1 MHFIEGI
8 IYFGVYA
15 VFVLILTS
23 IYVVFFEKTVKAKM
37 HKSEN
42 LEREKARNTLKKPA
56 VRDYDKEPIIV
67 KNDYKIKIAFITTAI
82 FIPLS
87 LFLIFTNIEPQAD
100 SFNEHIRKAALATG
114 VIGMLGCAYFSAM
127 LFFENRKNIYTRIY
141 GDYLLHGTYG
151 ASSKFF
157 KAQVDQI
164 ELEFNDNLQISYGF
178 YPIEGE
184 AKDYAPSGK
193 NFNEKYENALAFPII
208 FALKLAFTAM
218 FFVLS
223 AFKFKKYYIFKN
235 DKFVVSVLANNELED
250 RFGKVKFEILTLT
263 YIV

>member
-15 VFVLILTS
+15 VFVLILTL
-23 IYVVFFEKTVKAKM
+23 IYVAFFEKTRKAKM

-67 KNDYKIKIAFITTAI
+67 KNDYKIKIAFITTAV

-87 LFLIFTNIEPQAD
+87 LFLICNKLEPKPD
-100 SFNEHIRKAALATG
+100 SFDEHIRKAALATG
-114 VIGMLGCAYFSAM
+114 VIGMLGCAYFSAV
-127 LFFENRKNIYTRIY
+127 LFFENRKKIYTRIY

-157 KAQVDQI
+157 KAHADQI
-164 ELEFNDNLQISYGF
+164 RLEFNDDLQIGYGF
-178 YPIEGE
+178 YPTQGE
-184 AKDYAPSGK
+184 VKDYVSGGK
-193 NFNEKYENALAFPII
+193 NFNEKYENALAFPIV

-250 RFGKVKFEILTLT
+250 RFGKVKFEILTLMH
-263 YIV
+263 IV

>member
-1 MHFIEGI
+1 MF
-8 IYFGVYA
+8 
-15 VFVLILTS
+15 LICN
-23 IYVVFFEKTVKAKM
+23 
-37 HKSEN
+37 N
-42 LEREKARNTLKKPA
+42 LEPKP
-56 VRDYDKEPIIV
+56 
-67 KNDYKIKIAFITTAI
+67 
-82 FIPLS
+82 
-87 LFLIFTNIEPQAD
+87 D
-100 SFNEHIRKAALATG
+100 SFDEHIRKAALATG
-114 VIGMLGCAYFSAM
+114 VIGILGSAYFSAV
-127 LFFENRKNIYTRIY
+127 LFFENRKKIYTRIY

-157 KAQVDQI
+157 KAHADQI
-164 ELEFNDNLQISYGF
+164 RLEFNDDLQIGYGF
-178 YPIEGE
+178 YPVEGE

-193 NFNEKYENALAFPII
+193 NFNEKYENALAFPIV

-263 YIV
+263 HIV

>member
-8 IYFGVYA
+8 IYFGIYA

-42 LEREKARNTLKKPA
+42 LEREKVRNMLK
-56 VRDYDKEPIIV
+56 RHTIRNYDKRPIIV
-67 KNDYKIKIAFITTAI
+67 KNDYKIKIAFITTTV
-82 FIPLS
+82 FVLLS
-87 LFLIFTNIEPQAD
+87 LVLICNNLEPKLD
-100 SFNEHIRKAALATG
+100 SFDEHIRKAALAAG
-114 VIGMLGCAYFSAM
+114 VIGILGSAYFSAV
-127 LFFENRKNIYTRIY
+127 LFFENRKKIYTRIY
-141 GDYLLHGTYG
+141 GDYLLHDSYG
-151 ASSKFF
+151 ESSKFF
-157 KAQVDQI
+157 KAHADQI
-164 ELEFNDNLQISYGF
+164 RLEFNDDLQIGYGF
-178 YPIEGE
+178 YPVEGE

-193 NFNEKYENALAFPII
+193 NFNEKYENALAFPIV

-250 RFGKVKFEILTLT
+250 RFGKVGFEILTLMH
-263 YIV
+263 IV

>member
-8 IYFGVYA
+8 IYFGIYA

-42 LEREKARNTLKKPA
+42 LEREKVRNMLK
-56 VRDYDKEPIIV
+56 RHTIRNYDKRPIIV
-67 KNDYKIKIAFITTAI
+67 KNDYKIKIAFITTTV
-82 FIPLS
+82 FVLLS
-87 LFLIFTNIEPQAD
+87 LFLICNNLEPKLD
-100 SFNEHIRKAALATG
+100 SFDEHIRKAALAAG
-114 VIGMLGCAYFSAM
+114 VIGILGSAYFSAV
-127 LFFENRKNIYTRIY
+127 LFFENRKKIYTRIY
-141 GDYLLHGTYG
+141 GDYLLHDPYG
-151 ASSKFF
+151 ESSKFF
-157 KAQVDQI
+157 KAHADQI
-164 ELEFNDNLQISYGF
+164 RLEFNDDLQIGYGF
-178 YPIEGE
+178 YPVEGE

-193 NFNEKYENALAFPII
+193 NFNEKYENALAFPIV

-250 RFGKVKFEILTLT
+250 RFGKVGFEILTLT
-263 YIV
+263 HIV

>member
-1 MHFIEGI
+1 MYFIEGI
-8 IYFGVYA
+8 IYFGIYA

-37 HKSEN
+37 RQREDSQ
-42 LEREKARNTLKKPA
+42 REKVRNTLK
-56 VRDYDKEPIIV
+56 RHTIRNYDKKPIIV
-67 KNDYKIKIAFITTAI
+67 KNDYKIKIAFITTAV

-100 SFNEHIRKAALATG
+100 SFDEHIRKAALATG
-114 VIGMLGCAYFSAM
+114 VIGMLGCAYFSAV

-141 GDYLLHGTYG
+141 GDYLLHDTCG
-151 ASSKFF
+151 SDSKFF
-157 KAQVDQI
+157 KAQADQI
-164 ELEFNDNLQISYGF
+164 RLEFNDDLQIGYGF
-178 YPIEGE
+178 YPVEGE
-184 AKDYAPSGK
+184 VKDYVSGGK
-193 NFNEKYENALAFPII
+193 NFNEKYENALAFPIV
-208 FALKLAFTAM
+208 FALKLAFTVM

-235 DKFVVSVLANNELED
+235 DKFVVSVLANSELED

-263 YIV
+263 HIV

>member
-23 IYVVFFEKTVKAKM
+23 IQVVFFEKIVKAKM

-42 LEREKARNTLKKPA
+42 LEREKVRNTLK
-56 VRDYDKEPIIV
+56 RHTIRNYDKKPIIV
-67 KNDYKIKIAFITTAI
+67 KNDYKIKIAFITTAV

-87 LFLIFTNIEPQAD
+87 LFLICNNLEPKPD
-100 SFNEHIRKAALATG
+100 SFDEYIRKAALATG
-114 VIGMLGCAYFSAM
+114 VIGMLGCAYFSAV
-127 LFFENRKNIYTRIY
+127 LFFENRKKIFTRIY
-141 GDYLLHGTYG
+141 GGYLLHDSYG
-151 ASSKFF
+151 SDSIFF
-157 KAQVDQI
+157 KAQADQI
-164 ELEFNDNLQISYGF
+164 RLEFNDDLQISYGF
-178 YPIEGE
+178 YPTQGE
-184 AKDYAPSGK
+184 AKDYAPGGK
-193 NFNEKYENALAFPII
+193 NFNEKYENALAFPIV
-208 FALKLAFTAM
+208 FALKLAFTVM

-235 DKFVVSVLANNELED
+235 DKFVVSVLANSELED

-263 YIV
+263 HIV

>member
-1 MHFIEGI
+1 MHFIEGM

-23 IYVVFFEKTVKAKM
+23 IYVAFFEKTLKAKM
-37 HKSEN
+37 HQREDSQ
-42 LEREKARNTLKKPA
+42 LEKARNTFKKLA
-56 VRDYDKEPIIV
+56 VRDYNKEPIIV
-67 KNDYKIKIAFITTAI
+67 KNDYKIRIAFITTAI

-100 SFNEHIRKAALATG
+100 SFDEHIRKAALTTG
-114 VIGMLGCAYFSAM
+114 VIGIIGCAYFSAV
-127 LFFENRKNIYTRIY
+127 LFFENRKNVYTRIY

-157 KAQVDQI
+157 KAQADQI

-184 AKDYAPSGK
+184 AKDYVPSGK
-193 NFNEKYENALAFPII
+193 NFNEKYENALAFPIV
-208 FALKLAFTAM
+208 FALKLAFTTM

-223 AFKFKKYYIFKN
+223 AFKFKNYYIFKN
-235 DKFVVSVLANNELED
+235 DKFVVSVLANSELED
-250 RFGKVKFEILTLT
+250 RFGKVKFEILTLSK
-263 YIV
+263 IV

>member
-67 KNDYKIKIAFITTAI
+67 KNDYKIKIAFIITAV

-87 LFLIFTNIEPQAD
+87 LFLICNNLEPKLD
-100 SFNEHIRKAALATG
+100 SFDEYIRKAALATG
-114 VIGMLGCAYFSAM
+114 VIGMLGSTYFSAV
-127 LFFENRKNIYTRIY
+127 LFFENRKK
-141 GDYLLHGTYG
+141 YLHEDIRRLFTPRLLRG
-151 ASSKFF
+151 
-157 KAQVDQI
+157 
-164 ELEFNDNLQISYGF
+164 EL
-178 YPIEGE
+178 
-184 AKDYAPSGK
+184 
-193 NFNEKYENALAFPII
+193 
-208 FALKLAFTAM
+208 
-218 FFVLS
+218 
-223 AFKFKKYYIFKN
+223 
-235 DKFVVSVLANNELED
+235 
-250 RFGKVKFEILTLT
+250 
-263 YIV
+263 

>member
-1 MHFIEGI
+1 MRFIEGV
-8 IYFGVYA
+8 IYFGIYA

-42 LEREKARNTLKKPA
+42 LEREKAQNTLKKPA
-56 VRDYDKEPIIV
+56 VRDYDKEPI
-67 KNDYKIKIAFITTAI
+67 NKIKIAFITTAV

-87 LFLIFTNIEPQAD
+87 LFLICNNLEPKPD
-100 SFNEHIRKAALATG
+100 SFDEHIRKAALATG
-114 VIGMLGCAYFSAM
+114 VIGILGSAYFSAV
-127 LFFENRKNIYTRIY
+127 LFFENRKKIFTRIY
-141 GDYLLHGTYG
+141 GDYLLHDSYG

-157 KAQVDQI
+157 KAHADQI
-164 ELEFNDNLQISYGF
+164 RLEFNDDLQIGYGF
-178 YPIEGE
+178 YPVEGE
-184 AKDYAPSGK
+184 VKDYVSGGK
-193 NFNEKYENALAFPII
+193 NFNEKYENALAFPIV